1 MGGLGEIGMNCAVFE
16 QDGQQVML
24 DCGVSFPDDDILGVD
39 KLIPDFAML
48 MKRAKNITAIIIT
61 HGHMDH
67 LGALP
72 DLMQLIDV
80 PVYLPRFAAGL
91 LKHQLSEHG
100 FEDNEVDIRV
110 VKAGDR
116 VKVGPFEAEFIHTTH
131 SIPDVLAVALH
142 TNVGVLVH
150 TADFKID
157 EDPFMEPPMDL
168 AKFESLGDAGVRALF
183 SDSTNILR
191 PGHTE
196 SESAVRAGLE
206 TVTRAASGRVF
217 VSMFS
222 TNLFRIQAL
231 LEIAALTGRRLL
243 LLGRSLQRNVQI
255 GRDLGLLKV
264 AADVWIDE
272 DAAHSVPDNQLI
284 VACTGSQ
291 AQPRAALARMA
302 FDSLAGYQLTPGD
315 TVVFSARSIPGNESN
330 IARLKDQIIRRG
342 ASVIDEG
349 PVHCSGHA
357 CREEQA
363 RMLELVRPKSFIPVH
378 GDHRYLVAHAAL
390 SAELGVTSDSHVLE
404 NGHVLEIGPKKCRVV
419 DTFKPQQVCV
429 SNTPFG
435 VLRGDA
441 LRARKR
447 LASRG
452 LAVIIL
458 VVNSATGD
466 LDQAP
471 EVENHG
477 LFDPDYAGTLLDD
490 TLDAA
495 EDAFYDLSASARMNA
510 NRAGEAVRVA
520 VLRMFRKQT
529 RRKPYIM
536 PIVIYV

>member
-1 MGGLGEIGMNCAVFE
+1 
-16 QDGQQVML
+16 ML
-24 DCGVSFPDDDILGVD
+24 DCGVSFPDDDIIGVD
-39 KLIPDFAML
+39 KLIPDFKLL
-48 MKRAKNITAIIIT
+48 MKRSKNITAVIIT

-67 LGALP
+67 IGALP
-72 DLMQLIDV
+72 DLMHLIDV
-80 PVYLPRFAAGL
+80 PVFLPRFAAGL
-91 LKHQLSEHG
+91 LKHQLAEAG
-100 FEDNEVDIRV
+100 FEENEVDIRV
-110 VKAGDR
+110 VKAGDK

-142 TNVGVLVH
+142 TNVGVMIH

-157 EDPFMEPPMDL
+157 EAPFNEPPMDL
-168 AKFESLGDAGVRALF
+168 PKFESLGDHGVRALF

-191 PGHTE
+191 AGSTV
-196 SESAVRAGLE
+196 SESAVRLGLE
-206 TVTRAASGRVF
+206 EVTRACSGRVF

-243 LLGRSLQRNVQI
+243 LLGRSLQRNVKI

-272 DAAHSVPDNQLI
+272 DAAHSIPDDQLI
-284 VACTGSQ
+284 IACTGSQ

-302 FDSLAGYQLTPGD
+302 WDSLAGYQLGPGD

-342 ASVIDEG
+342 AAVIDEG

-357 CREEQA
+357 CRDEQA
-363 RMLELVRPKSFIPVH
+363 RMLELVRPKSFVPVH
-378 GDHRYLVAHAAL
+378 GDHRYLVAHATLA
-390 SAELGVTSDSHVLE
+390 ADLGITNDSHVLE
-404 NGHVLEIGPKKCRVV
+404 NGHVLEIGPDACRVV
-419 DTFKPQQVCV
+419 DTFNPQQVCV
-429 SNTPFG
+429 NGTPFG

-441 LRARKR
+441 VRARKR

-452 LAVIIL
+452 LGIIIM
-458 VVNSATGD
+458 VVDSGTGD

-471 EVENHG
+471 EIENHG
-477 LFDPDYAGTLLDD
+477 LFDAEYAGDLVDD
-490 TLDAA
+490 ILDAA
-495 EDAFYDLSASARMNA
+495 EDAFYDLSPSNRMNED
-510 NRAGEAVRVA
+510 RAGEAVRVA

-529 RRKPYIM
+529 RRKPYIL
-536 PIVIYV
+536 PVVVYV